1 MTKLPVDAPAREVLR
16 ALERLGFQSVRE
28 GNHISMVREN
38 PDGTRTPLTMPNH
51 RIIKSSTLRI
61 ILTQSGI
68 SKEEFLK
75 AYQGW

>member
-1 MTKLPVDAPAREVLR
+1 MTKLPVDALVREVLN
-16 ALERLGFQSVRE
+16 ALKRLGFQLVRE
-28 GNHISMVREN
+28 GNHIAMVREN

-68 SKEEFLK
+68 SKEDFLK
-75 AYQGW
+75 AYHGG